1 MEADGI
7 KKHMA
12 TRAAVICY
20 GFGDLASQFV
30 WTFVGSYLTIYYTDV
45 VGIAPF
51 AVSVIMLAARAWDA
65 LNDPMMGA
73 IAERTRSRWGRFR
86 PYIALGCPFLA
97 IFSILT
103 FTNPFGGSTT
113 AGVIW
118 AAVIYTVA
126 GMCYTLV
133 NIPYGAMAAVMSEDA
148 DQRNKINTSRNVGM
162 NIGMTIVNAVSPI
175 LLLHFSAQGSSA
187 ADAQGYL
194 VVAIVYAIISIP
206 LFLIVFFTARE
217 NVQPLKATM
226 TRKFSFKETVKNL
239 VTNRYLMIISAVM
252 LVQMTA
258 FMGRIAVCAF
268 WVIYDLGS
276 FTMIALIMTLPT
288 LLGVVGSLFVPACAK
303 RLGKR
308 NVLMG
313 SMLIQ
318 AIGLLVMFLAPYD
331 NMAMV
336 IAGDVIFGIFN
347 VGFPMSLS
355 MVADSVDYMEDKTG
369 VRTDGTAYATYGLA
383 TKIGNAIG
391 GAFGVTI
398 MSVFGYV
405 PNVAQTSFAQMG
417 INFTVNLVPAILFI
431 LAALLCLLWKMTDAD
446 ADAIRTRLRKRH
458 EEEQRSLEAATA
470 E

>member
-1 MEADGI
+1 
-7 KKHMA
+7 
-12 TRAAVICY
+12 
-20 GFGDLASQFV
+20 
-30 WTFVGSYLTIYYTDV
+30 
-45 VGIAPF
+45 
-51 AVSVIMLAARAWDA
+51 
-65 LNDPMMGA
+65 
-73 IAERTRSRWGRFR
+73 
-86 PYIALGCPFLA
+86 
-97 IFSILT
+97 
-103 FTNPFGGSTT
+103 
-113 AGVIW
+113 
-118 AAVIYTVA
+118 
-126 GMCYTLV
+126 
-133 NIPYGAMAAVMSEDA
+133 
-148 DQRNKINTSRNVGM
+148 
-162 NIGMTIVNAVSPI
+162 
-175 LLLHFSAQGSSA
+175 
-187 ADAQGYL
+187 
-194 VVAIVYAIISIP
+194 
-206 LFLIVFFTARE
+206 
-217 NVQPLKATM
+217 
-226 TRKFSFKETVKNL
+226 
-239 VTNRYLMIISAVM
+239 
-252 LVQMTA
+252 
-258 FMGRIAVCAF
+258 
-268 WVIYDLGS
+268 
-276 FTMIALIMTLPT
+276 
-288 LLGVVGSLFVPACAK
+288 
-303 RLGKR
+303 
-308 NVLMG
+308 MG